1 MPPSLQRE
9 EFKYDGELTAFLK
22 KAVAYADTYSHFSFF
37 QSNDIPYP
45 FEPFKTLV
53 AIGAKEIL
61 KPSHANFDALGAFHQ
76 DDWVFGFLGY
86 DLKNELELLKSEHSN
101 HENFDNIGFF
111 KPEILIELEQNNVII
126 TAANPSAIWQII
138 TKTIDSKIAPI
149 DVGRIKSKISK
160 TEYIESVEKLR
171 SHIEEGD
178 IYEINFCQEF
188 YGDIKALNPS
198 DVYWALNTASP
209 KPFSAFQKFNDQY
222 LVCASPERFMRKAG
236 NKLTSQPIKGTVRRG
251 QDDEEDAILKHQLR
265 NDEKEMAENMMIVDL
280 VRNDLAKS
288 SKTGSVK
295 VEEMFGIYAFEQVF
309 QMISTVTSESR
320 DGLTYLD
327 VIKNAFP
334 MGSMTGAP
342 KHKVMQLI
350 ELYESSKRGI
360 FSGAAGYI
368 SPDGDFDFNVIIRSI
383 FLNMKDNQFSFQV
396 GSAITYDSD
405 PEKEYEECLLKASA
419 IRSILTT
426 K

>member
-1 MPPSLQRE
+1 
-9 EFKYDGELTAFLK
+9 
-22 KAVAYADTYSHFSFF
+22 
-37 QSNDIPYP
+37 
-45 FEPFKTLV
+45 
-53 AIGAKEIL
+53 
-61 KPSHANFDALGAFHQ
+61 
-76 DDWVFGFLGY
+76 
-86 DLKNELELLKSEHSN
+86 
-101 HENFDNIGFF
+101 
-111 KPEILIELEQNNVII
+111 
-126 TAANPSAIWQII
+126 
-138 TKTIDSKIAPI
+138 
-149 DVGRIKSKISK
+149 
-160 TEYIESVEKLR
+160 
-171 SHIEEGD
+171 
-178 IYEINFCQEF
+178 
-188 YGDIKALNPS
+188 
-198 DVYWALNTASP
+198 
-209 KPFSAFQKFNDQY
+209 
-222 LVCASPERFMRKAG
+222 
-236 NKLTSQPIKGTVRRG
+236 
-251 QDDEEDAILKHQLR
+251 
-265 NDEKEMAENMMIVDL
+265 MAENMMIVDL

-288 SKTGSVK
+288 SKTGSVE

-405 PEKEYEECLLKASA
+405 PEKNESAIKFDSISFQNVLDKNLKIMDSTAFTLSKENNLPIIVFNMNTSGNLLKLVKGDK
-419 IRSILTT
+419 IGTT
-426 K
+426 VN